1 MGGSASTPAASSRA
15 DGSVGGA
22 TSSSEAS
29 SCTGASASVAGEGVP
44 GFAGLKLSGI
54 HPGVRVRHGE
64 CVEVVGQRAG
74 LTEAEQAYVGAQV
87 ARGAARDVTL
97 FDCGLD
103 DAALNSLLDAALAG
117 RDEAGVL
124 AAGVPVAGLSNL
136 CLTGNPALTQASLLR
151 VIALLRVLGVQAL
164 HVSRTGMDDACV
176 AALADALPHNPQ
188 LRRVWMSG
196 LHGITGRSVA
206 GLARVLPQ
214 AAPQLTVACG
224 GCDGVGDSSL
234 MLLAQAN
241 IEAGENRTRQ
251 AAAFRVWM
259 ANAHSARGFGYLSR
273 VDLDGAHRCFA
284 QALLLQPGLWRAR
297 YGMACATRKD
307 AVLRARVWV
316 HRAAAVGRLM
326 LPAARARRRAAAAAA
341 ASVAAAL
348 ALCAAGCP
356 ARARPRLLA
365 PPQAFKAKA
374 KKGAPRRRPPAIR
387 TRRGSG
393 GSVGSGGGGGSETT
407 DKRAVLPAASLA
419 DTAAT
424 AAEERPFFTHAA
436 AQAAGGAVQY
446 DRYRVGHGSSS
457 SSSASTEQSVGRSVL

>member
-15 DGSVGGA
+15 DGSVGGTTPSSDA
-22 TSSSEAS
+22 TS
-29 SCTGASASVAGEGVP
+29 CTSASVSVSAAGEEVP

-87 ARGAARDVTL
+87 ARGAVRDVTL

-103 DAALNSLLDAALAG
+103 DAALNCLLDAALRG
-117 RDEAGVL
+117 RDEAAVL

-136 CLTGNPALTQASLLR
+136 SLSGNPALTQASLLR

-196 LHGITGRSVA
+196 LHGITGKSVA
-206 GLARVLPQ
+206 GLAGVLPQ

-224 GCDGVGDSSL
+224 GCDGVSDASL

-259 ANAHSARGFGYLSR
+259 ANAHSARGFGYLAR
-273 VDLDGAHRCFA
+273 VDLDGAHRCFTH
-284 QALLLQPGLWRAR
+284 ALQLQPGLWRAR

-307 AVLRARVWV
+307 AALRARVWV

-326 LPAARARRRAAAAAA
+326 LPAARARRRAVAAAA

-348 ALCAAGCP
+348 ALCAAECP
-356 ARARPRLLA
+356 AHARPRLLA

-374 KKGAPRRRPPAIR
+374 KKGSSRRRPPAIR

-393 GSVGSGGGGGSETT
+393 GSVSGGGSEAT

-424 AAEERPFFTHAA
+424 AADELPFFTHAT
-436 AQAAGGAVQY
+436 AQAAEGAVQY
-446 DRYRVGHGSSS
+446 DRYRMGHGSSS